1 MYSSQMN
8 YLPLTPPFFIF
19 LVGVFVALIILLQLQ
34 LLHFAYV
41 RLGISSR
48 AALLLLL
55 VSLVGSYVNIP
66 IAHLPEEQVVTP
78 QEIDFFGMRY
88 VVPEVADWPGT
99 VIAVNVGGALVPC
112 LLSLYLL
119 IKNNLWIRA
128 GIATA
133 LVAAVCYMIATP
145 VEGFGISIPAFV
157 PPIITTIVVLMIAD
171 RNVAAVAYISGSLGT
186 LIGADLLNLTN
197 LQAMGA
203 PVVSIGGAGTF
214 DGIFLTGILSV
225 IFASFVVRR

>member
-8 YLPLTPPFFIF
+8 YLPLTPPFFVV
-19 LVGVFVALIILLQLQ
+19 LVAVFVALIILLQLQ

-48 AALLLLL
+48 MALLLLL
-55 VSLVGSYVNIP
+55 VSLVGSYINIP
-66 IAHLPEEQVVTP
+66 VAHLPEEQVVTAR
-78 QEIDFFGMRY
+78 EIDIFGMRY
-88 VVPEVADWPGT
+88 VVPAVADWPGT

-128 GIATA
+128 SIATA

-145 VEGFGISIPAFV
+145 VAGFGIAIPAFV
-157 PPIITTIVVLMIAD
+157 PPIVTTIVALVIAD

-225 IFASFVVRR
+225 IFASFSFRR